1 MFLSGSDILVKTLI
15 EQGCDTVFGYPGG
28 QILNVYDSL
37 YTHQDKITHI
47 LTAHEQG
54 AAHAADGFARA
65 TGKPGVCLATSG
77 QRAKV
82 LPIVQCLPI
91 IFGQG
96 ASGVLVC
103 LPYTAGNLE

>member
-47 LTAHEQG
+47 LTAHEQAIHFRNTG
-54 AAHAADGFARA
+54 SIEAAE
-65 TGKPGVCLATSG
+65 
-77 QRAKV
+77 
-82 LPIVQCLPI
+82 IQCSQGRTVFEHQTHTLD
-91 IFGQG
+91 FGSIE
-96 ASGVLVC
+96 ASEIQC
-103 LPYTAGNLE
+103 T